1 MERSQEK
8 ELNVI
13 YSWNYIRWGG
23 AQIYLLS
30 IIRNA
35 PANWRFTFVIPRNSK
50 PDLIKFFEPYGVDF
64 DFSDHS
70 LFEDEPISLRDKLM
84 RQWSRIRAELST
96 YFKLRKYDPRNTV
109 IHVESAP
116 WQSWIFLFLL
126 TTRFNVF
133 VTLHNALTTEVAWWR
148 AELWRT
154 RIKSLMNQ
162 RRFHLFAANQD
173 AIDNMKFFLPK
184 WDVERITLT
193 RATINPVEIDEVL
206 AENIDR
212 KDIRKKHGLDPDGFI
227 VFCIGQFI
235 DRKGRWVFLEA
246 AAKLAKTYSDIEFV
260 WVGPERPTEEEKAK
274 ISGYGLGDRFKFIL
288 SADIGTAR
296 QDVLRFFRVADVF
309 ALPSLWEGLPI
320 SILEAMCI
328 GLPTISTEINAIPEA
343 VIDGETGL
351 LIPGND
357 PGALSDAILKLKSDR
372 KLRDALSAQGREHIL
387 RVFDERAAAKV
398 ALDAYERSLTSEG

>member
-1 MERSQEK
+1 MERSQDK

-13 YSWNYIRWGG
+13 YAWNYIRWGG

-35 PANWRFTFVIPRNSK
+35 PDNWRFTFVIPRDSK
-50 PDLIKFFEPYGVDF
+50 PDLIRFFEPYGVDF
-64 DFSDHS
+64 DFSDHALYEDDPAS
-70 LFEDEPISLRDKLM
+70 LKEKLQ
-84 RQWSRIRAELST
+84 RQWGRIRAEIST
-96 YFKLRKYDPRNTV
+96 FFKLRKYNPENSV
-109 IHVESAP
+109 IHIEAAP
-116 WQSWIFLFLL
+116 WQSWLFLFLL

-133 VTLHNALTTEVAWWR
+133 VTLHNALTTNVPWWR

-206 AENIDR
+206 KETFDR
-212 KDIRKKHGLDPDGFI
+212 GELRRKYGLSPESFV

-246 AAKLAKTYSDIEFV
+246 ASKLVSAHPDLEFA
-260 WVGPERPTEEEKAK
+260 WVGPEIPTDEERKK
-274 ISGYGLGDRFKFIL
+274 IDDHGLEDKFKFIL
-288 SADIGTAR
+288 SADIGTER
-296 QDVLRFFRVADVF
+296 QDVLRFFRLADIF

-328 GLPTISTEINAIPEA
+328 GLPTISTNINAIPEA
-343 VIDGETGL
+343 VIDNETGI
-351 LIPGND
+351 LIPSD
-357 PGALSDAILKLKSDR
+357 DAAALAEAIEKLKSD
-372 KLRDALSAQGREHIL
+372 KNLRERLSKQGREHIMK
-387 RVFDERAAAKV
+387 VFDERIAAKV
-398 ALDAYERSLTSEG
+398 ALDAYEGSLTSER